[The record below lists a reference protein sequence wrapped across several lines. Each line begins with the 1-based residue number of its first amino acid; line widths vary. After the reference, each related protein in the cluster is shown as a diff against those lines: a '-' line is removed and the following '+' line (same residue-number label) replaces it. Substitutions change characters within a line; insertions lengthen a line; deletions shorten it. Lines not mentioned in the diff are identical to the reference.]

1 MSVTVMDLAD
11 VARELRLDDHLED
24 CGRAG
29 PWQDC
34 EWCRWALG
42 VPEVELLLGARADV
56 RALLAAAGEG
66 AAPAGTVPWAV
77 ATGELL
83 ADLGAVDPAAVLV
96 PSARRRVEVLR
107 RIVVDE
113 AEPLRRAL
121 AAVVGPDG
129 PVERRCL
136 ATAGALAAAG
146 LQLPGHRVP
155 LDRLPAA
162 ARDRLAELSSSLSA
176 QVQIAGLLPLVDARH
191 WRGLPRLRTR
201 PAWERLP
208 RPGDASAQRAR
219 QLGGADVAPG
229 SLEALVVEAL
239 IDRVTEALQELGP
252 VLAGAAPPVRLVRRA
267 GTGLLGERTRATTW
281 RIARIDWHLT
291 LVDSG
296 LADCWDARIEDG
308 MAVADVPWQV
318 AVAIDVGERHGL
330 VGATHADR
338 SRPLGSDAP

>member
-1 MSVTVMDLAD
+1 
-11 VARELRLDDHLED
+11 
-24 CGRAG
+24 
-29 PWQDC
+29 
-34 EWCRWALG
+34 
-42 VPEVELLLGARADV
+42 
-56 RALLAAAGEG
+56 
-66 AAPAGTVPWAV
+66 
-77 ATGELL
+77 
-83 ADLGAVDPAAVLV
+83 
-96 PSARRRVEVLR
+96 
-107 RIVVDE
+107 
-113 AEPLRRAL
+113 
-121 AAVVGPDG
+121 
-129 PVERRCL
+129 
-136 ATAGALAAAG
+136 
-146 LQLPGHRVP
+146 
-155 LDRLPAA
+155 
-162 ARDRLAELSSSLSA
+162 
-176 QVQIAGLLPLVDARH
+176 
-191 WRGLPRLRTR
+191 LRTR